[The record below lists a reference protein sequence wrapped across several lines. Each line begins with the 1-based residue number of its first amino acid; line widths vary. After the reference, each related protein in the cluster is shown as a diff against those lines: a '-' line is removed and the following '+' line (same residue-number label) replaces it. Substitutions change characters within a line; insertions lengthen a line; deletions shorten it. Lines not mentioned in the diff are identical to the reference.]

1 MNCLKPALMALDMK
15 MFVMRAK
22 ESVQSLANFLATYVE
37 DYPSFVEVLERIKI
51 LVGDSIIGKVH
62 YQLDIIKN
70 QPLGGATKQ

>member
-1 MNCLKPALMALDMK
+1 MALDMK